1 MAAEIITK
9 EDLQEFGQQ
18 LLNQIKGLLGQA
30 IEEPKKWLK
39 SYQVKNMLKIS
50 DNTLQTLRDNGTIP
64 FTKIGG
70 ILYYSIEDI
79 NRVLSGEVKSKRI
92 KIMKNVWRIKYKSDL
107 QIFNSPFTLF
117 FTVLCNIS
125 FRGKMNRKALAEG
138 ERNVI

>member
-9 EDLQEFGQQ
+9 EDLQEFGLQ
-18 LLNQIKGLLGQA
+18 LLNQIKGLLGHA

-70 ILYYSIEDI
+70 ILYYSIDDI

-92 KIMKNVWRIKYKSDL
+92 RI
-107 QIFNSPFTLF
+107 
-117 FTVLCNIS
+117 
-125 FRGKMNRKALAEG
+125 GKEAKVA
-138 ERNVI
+138 

>member
-30 IEEPKKWLK
+30 VEEPKKWLK

-70 ILYYSIEDI
+70 ILYYSIDDI
-79 NRVLSGEVKSKRI
+79 NRVLSGEVRSKRI
-92 KIMKNVWRIKYKSDL
+92 RI
-107 QIFNSPFTLF
+107 
-117 FTVLCNIS
+117 
-125 FRGKMNRKALAEG
+125 GKAVKAA
-138 ERNVI
+138 